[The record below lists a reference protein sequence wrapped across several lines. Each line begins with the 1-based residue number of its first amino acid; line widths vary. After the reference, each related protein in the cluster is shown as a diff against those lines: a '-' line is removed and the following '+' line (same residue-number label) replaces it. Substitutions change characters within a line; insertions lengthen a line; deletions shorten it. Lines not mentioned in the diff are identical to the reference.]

1 VRRTAAPR
9 RSSRRRSV
17 SSTGLWRSP
26 RRRWRA
32 DRMGERL
39 GVIGLGI
46 MGKPMART
54 LLNAGFDVTV
64 HSRGRGPVEELAAEG
79 ATPAVSPAEVARAS
93 DVLITM
99 LPDTPQVEE
108 VLLGESDGVLGAAAA
123 GTLVIDMSTI
133 DPAATRVL

>member
-1 VRRTAAPR
+1 M
-9 RSSRRRSV
+9 

-26 RRRWRA
+26 TRRWRA

-46 MGKPMART
+46 MGKPTARN
-54 LLNAGFDVTV
+54 LLEAGFDVTV
-64 HSRGRGPVEELAAEG
+64 HSRGRAPVDELTAEG
-79 ATPAVSPAEVARAS
+79 ASPAASPAEVARAS
-93 DVLITM
+93 DVVITM

-108 VLLGESDGVLGAAAA
+108 VLVRESDGVLGAAAA

-133 DPAATRVL
+133 DPGATRVLAS